1 MYRTTLK
8 RFYTLIFS
16 IVSTSFLVGLTIFVI
31 KYVAEQR
38 QTMFAQELLQ
48 TARTVADETSN
59 KLQDLNTTLGEGAC
73 SEAKIQSMR
82 QQLFTS
88 RHVKEIAFYQSN
100 KEVCNTSIGL
110 LREPT
115 ELDITKTVLT
125 ADNELVLAHSVA
137 VFENDYPVVLVKS
150 DNFHVMLSPDEAV
163 HLERPL
169 FLWQW
174 VYKDTENLIEMSGVK
189 GLFRQLHNSPQ
200 TLDTMSVVVCE
211 NSSGF
216 CVATADKL
224 IKQFDRTTIAMII
237 AGILVAV
244 VVFYY
249 LAHILITH
257 YYCHELRIKR
267 GIKNKLF
274 YPVFQPII
282 DLQSG
287 DIVGCEVLA
296 RFKDKLGHLSPDE
309 FIPVVFKSNL
319 TIPFT
324 RGIFKAAMSAL
335 VHQNGLPESFKV
347 NFNIFPNDLT
357 VTNYARLNENKEFFA
372 SRFQLCF
379 EITEDEPFKSASAR
393 AALKK
398 IKEINV
404 EVAIDDFG
412 TGYSNLSQLQSI
424 PLDYLKLDKSF
435 CVGLEKNAFRAGL
448 IPQIVKIADSLD
460 VPVVAEGVETDAQR
474 NILLR
479 EGVKFAQGF
488 FFSRPISA
496 PKLNSLMVAQATAN

>member
-48 TARTVADETSN
+48 TARAVADETTS
-59 KLQDLNTTLGEGAC
+59 KLQDLNTTLGSGPC
-73 SEAKIQSMR
+73 SEAKMQAMR

-88 RHVKEIAFYQSN
+88 RHVKEIAYYQSN
-100 KEVCNTSIGL
+100 KQVCNTSVGL
-110 LREPT
+110 LSEPT
-115 ELDITKTVLT
+115 ELDVTETVLT

-137 VFENDYPVVLVKS
+137 VFEDDYPVLLVKS
-150 DNFHVMLSPDEAV
+150 DNFHVMLNPDEAV
-163 HLERPL
+163 HLKRPL

-174 VYKDTENLIEMSGVK
+174 VYRDTQNLIEMSGVE
-189 GLFRQLHNSPQ
+189 GLFRQLNNSPQ
-200 TLDTMSVVVCE
+200 ALDTMSVVVCE
-211 NSSGF
+211 SSSGY

-224 IKQFDRTTIAMII
+224 IKQFDHTTIALII
-237 AGILVAV
+237 FGIIFAV

-249 LAHILITH
+249 LANILITH
-257 YYCHELRIKR
+257 YYCNELRIKR
-267 GIKNKLF
+267 GVKNKLF
-274 YPVFQPII
+274 YPLFQPII
-282 DLQSG
+282 DLESG
-287 DIVGCEVLA
+287 DIIGCEVLA

-309 FIPVVFKSNL
+309 FIPIVLKSNL
-319 TIPFT
+319 TMPFT
-324 RGIFKAAMSAL
+324 QGIFKAAMSAL

-357 VTNYARLNENKEFFA
+357 ETNYARLSENKELFA

-393 AALKK
+393 SALKK
-398 IKEINV
+398 IKGVNV
-404 EVAIDDFG
+404 EIAIDDFG

-435 CVGLEKNAFRAGL
+435 CIGLEKNAFRAGL

-474 NILLR
+474 KILLR
-479 EGVKFAQGF
+479 EGVKLAQGF
-488 FFSRPISA
+488 FFSRPLSA
-496 PKLNSLMVAQATAN
+496 PKLNNLMIAQTSAN